1 MATAQTSPHVLRFPA
16 LPSSLLRGRTAVKRA
31 LTGHMLY
38 RLGVLITLFWVGVAL
53 LAPWIAP
60 HSPTRGEAALAQGSP
75 SLSHLFGLDKYGR
88 DILSRVVY
96 GSRYDLCIAVTVVGC
111 SLGVGT
117 LIGSLSGFLGGK
129 IDNVMMRVMDML
141 LAFPSFVLALVFV
154 AVFSPTLLTLVI
166 ALSVR
171 FVPMYARLVR
181 GEMFVERVKE
191 YAVAARALGSS
202 QTRLVYRHLLPN
214 ALSPLITQSTTNI
227 SWAIL
232 NAAGLSFLG
241 VGLQPPTPEW
251 GVMIGEGSPFIVSG
265 QWWMSFFPGA
275 ALILMTAGF
284 ILVGDGLSVRTEQHC
299 LP

>member
-1 MATAQTSPHVLRFPA
+1 MATAQSSTQVLRFPA
-16 LPSSLLRGRTAVKRA
+16 LPAGRLWKRAPVKRA
-31 LTGHMLY
+31 FAGHTLY

-60 HSPTRGEAALAQGSP
+60 YSPTQGEAALAQGSP

-88 DILSRVVY
+88 DIFTRVVY

-111 SLGVGT
+111 SLVVGT
-117 LIGSLSGFLGGK
+117 FIGSISGFLGGK
-129 IDNVMMRVMDML
+129 MDHLIMRLMDML

-154 AVFSPTLLTLVI
+154 AVFRPTLTTLVI
-166 ALSVR
+166 ALSIR
-171 FVPMYARLVR
+171 FIPMYARLGR

-191 YAVAARALGSS
+191 YAVAAQAIGSA
-202 QTRLVYRHLLPN
+202 QMRLVFRHLLPN

-227 SWAIL
+227 SWAVL

-241 VGLQPPTPEW
+241 VGMQPPTPEW
-251 GVMIGEGSPFIVSG
+251 GVMISEGSPFIVSG
-265 QWWMSFFPGA
+265 QWWMSFFPGV

-284 ILVGDGLSVRTEQHC
+284 ILVGDGLCARTER
-299 LP
+299 

>member
-1 MATAQTSPHVLRFPA
+1 MATAQSSTQVLRFPA
-16 LPSSLLRGRTAVKRA
+16 LPAGRLWKRVTGKRA
-31 LTGHMLY
+31 LAGHTLY
-38 RLGVLITLFWVGVAL
+38 RLGVLITLLWVAVAL

-60 HSPTRGEAALAQGSP
+60 YSPTQGDAALAKGSP

-88 DILSRVVY
+88 DILTRVVY

-111 SLGVGT
+111 SLIAGT

-129 IDNVMMRVMDML
+129 LDNLIMRVMDML

-154 AVFSPTLLTLVI
+154 AVFRPTLMTLMI
-166 ALSVR
+166 ALSIR
-171 FVPMYARLVR
+171 FIPMYARLVR

-191 YAVAARALGSS
+191 YAVAAQAIGSA
-202 QTRLVYRHLLPN
+202 QTRLVFRHLLPN
-214 ALSPLITQSTTNI
+214 SLSPLITQSTTNI

-232 NAAGLSFLG
+232 NTAGLSFLG
-241 VGLQPPTPEW
+241 VGIQPPTPEW
-251 GVMIGEGSPFIVSG
+251 GVMISEGSSFIVSG

-284 ILVGDGLSVRTEQHC
+284 ILLGDGLSARTER
-299 LP
+299 

>member
-1 MATAQTSPHVLRFPA
+1 MATAQSTTPVLRLPA
-16 LPSSLLRGRTAVKRA
+16 LPTDRLWKRVPVKRA
-31 LTGHMLY
+31 LAGNTLY

-60 HSPTRGEAALAQGSP
+60 SSPTQGEAALAQGSP

-88 DILSRVVY
+88 DVLTRVVY

-111 SLGVGT
+111 SLVVGT
-117 LIGSLSGFLGGK
+117 FIGSISGFLGGK
-129 IDNVMMRVMDML
+129 MDNFIMRVMDML

-154 AVFSPTLLTLVI
+154 AVFRPSLMILMI
-166 ALSVR
+166 ALSIR
-171 FVPMYARLVR
+171 FIPMYARLVR

-191 YAVAARALGSS
+191 YAVAAQAIGSA
-202 QTRLVYRHLLPN
+202 QARLVFRHLLPN

-227 SWAIL
+227 SWAVL

-241 VGLQPPTPEW
+241 VGMQPPTPEW
-251 GVMIGEGSPFIVSG
+251 GVMISEGSPFIVSG
-265 QWWMSFFPGA
+265 QWWMSFFPGM

-284 ILVGDGLSVRTEQHC
+284 ILVGDGLSARTER
-299 LP
+299 